1 MRNFVPQVVNMN
13 RNSAAVRYLG
23 SMVIFGTIG
32 LFVRGIPLSSGAI
45 AMVRGFVG
53 AAFLALVMLVRKQ
66 KPALGAVRG
75 ELWKLLLSGA
85 MIGFNWILL
94 FEAYRYTTVAVAT
107 LCYYLCPIF
116 VLLASPFTSGERLT
130 VKKTCCV
137 LAALA
142 GMVLVSGVLN
152 GSVPTRGELL
162 GVALG
167 IGAAILYAAITIV
180 SHSIRRTPPYEKT
193 VVQLLTAGVV
203 LVPYVLITG
212 TGGTLNAPQAGL
224 LLLVGIVHTGLA
236 YFLYF
241 GSLPELSIQTAA
253 ICGYIDPIVAVLL
266 SALLLREPMT
276 ALMWVGAVLI
286 LGAAIVSELPERK
299 K

>member
-1 MRNFVPQVVNMN
+1 MK
-13 RNSAAVRYLG
+13 NSSALLRYVG
-23 SMVIFGTIG
+23 SMTIFGTIG

-53 AAFLALVMLVRKQ
+53 AAFLALVMLVKKQ
-66 KPALGAVRG
+66 KPAFPAIRK

-116 VLLASPFTSGERLT
+116 VLIASPFTTGERLT
-130 VKKTCCV
+130 AKKVCCV

-152 GSVPTRGELL
+152 GSVPTRGELR

-167 IGAAILYAAITIV
+167 IGAAILYAGITVI
-180 SHSIRRTPPYEKT
+180 SHGIRQTPPTDKT
-193 VVQLLTAGVV
+193 VVQLFTAGVV
-203 LVPYVLITG
+203 LAPYVLLTG
-212 TGGTLNAPQAGL
+212 TGGTLSLPQTGL
-224 LLLVGIVHTGLA
+224 LVLVGIVHTGLA
-236 YFLYF
+236 YLLYF
-241 GSLPELSIQTAA
+241 GSLPELPIQTAA

-266 SALLLREPMT
+266 SALLLHEPMT
-276 ALMWVGAVLI
+276 LLTGIGAVLI
-286 LGAAIVSELPERK
+286 IGAAIVSELKSES
-299 K
+299 